1 MALIWDIWLFYN
13 HHCFLFCLLLFR
25 IQDKSNWWNL
35 LPLLRVFEILLSRD
49 DHILWWLIR
58 LWLILSILPSRWLLD
73 IALNNGLFFMFIG
86 YGVIL
91 LQNWRLYWLHFISG
105 RLARVRVLD
114 AYFLALNDLALHREH
129 QIRGSLA
136 IVVNRVIPSRVIL
149 ALIPRVYWKCLVA
162 CLNII
167 NVYNFSIFHVVGQL
181 LFLMLLVH
189 LRKGRSIIGSSLGEP
204 IWRLV
209 VL

>member
-1 MALIWDIWLFYN
+1 M
-13 HHCFLFCLLLFR
+13 
-25 IQDKSNWWNL
+25 
-35 LPLLRVFEILLSRD
+35 
-49 DHILWWLIR
+49 
-58 LWLILSILPSRWLLD
+58 
-73 IALNNGLFFMFIG
+73 
-86 YGVIL
+86 
-91 LQNWRLYWLHFISG
+91 
-105 RLARVRVLD
+105 VRVLD
-114 AYFLALNDLALHREH
+114 AYFPALNDLALHREH

-149 ALIPRVYWKCLVA
+149 ALIPRVYWKSLVA